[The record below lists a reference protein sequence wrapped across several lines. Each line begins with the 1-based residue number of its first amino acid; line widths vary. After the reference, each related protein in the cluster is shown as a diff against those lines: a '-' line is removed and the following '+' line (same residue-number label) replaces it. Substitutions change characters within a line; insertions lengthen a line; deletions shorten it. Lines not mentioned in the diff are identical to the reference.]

1 MSVEDT
7 SARNGD
13 ASSAKI
19 TERKVKADGSVQEFP
34 CTLVHRGRGFAV
46 VRFVMTRAG
55 MFAAPVELPAGTI
68 SDGWFWEKRP
78 YGLYRIRGPGG
89 AILAH
94 RFDAVGAVNVGEDVL
109 TFRDLVLDW
118 WVLADG
124 TVHEEDAEEL
134 EQLRQSGIVTG
145 RDAARAQKA
154 RLEVLSRYRH
164 IIENVEAEERRLGLW
179 GE

>member
-1 MSVEDT
+1 M
-7 SARNGD
+7 
-13 ASSAKI
+13 
-19 TERKVKADGSVQEFP
+19 
-34 CTLVHRGRGFAV
+34 
-46 VRFVMTRAG
+46 
-55 MFAAPVELPAGTI
+55 
-68 SDGWFWEKRP
+68 
-78 YGLYRIRGPGG
+78 
-89 AILAH
+89 
-94 RFDAVGAVNVGEDVL
+94 NVGEDVL

-164 IIENVEAEERRLGLW
+164 IIDNVEAEERRLGLW